1 MNFNVTST
9 ENYPYHYDLPTNH
22 RGFIY
27 QNLSVRFSLKIY
39 FELFIF
45 K

>member
-9 ENYPYHYDLPTNH
+9 ENYPYHYDLPSNH

-27 QNLSVRFSLKIY
+27 QGLSVRFCILIKIE
-39 FELFIF
+39 FLII
-45 K
+45 